1 MGVLSGLLVVVL
13 PRCQPG
19 IRDAAHSQ
27 ATAVSSDPLVRRQL
41 ADRRHAEHLT
51 RQLAGLRDVGGYLG

>member
-1 MGVLSGLLVVVL
+1 MQRVLRVIEQLRVAGEQE
-13 PRCQPG
+13 R
-19 IRDAAHSQ
+19 
-27 ATAVSSDPLVRRQL
+27 LVRRQL